1 MNKYELKIIN
11 LLLDKYVEPISNE
24 MSAESV
30 DAFREDIKEL
40 YDDSVACSCCSIS
53 IDSDSNDNQK
63 TVLEETLKEFAKM
76 VKKMIVDSSYYPQ
89 FDDPTFTWSNDRL
102 DHRLSEMVDALLDTE
117 SKKYVI

>member
-11 LLLDKYVEPISNE
+11 LLLDKYTESISNE

-40 YDDSVACSCCSIS
+40 YNDGVACSCCSIS

-63 TVLEETLKEFAKM
+63 TVLEETLKEFARM

-102 DHRLSEMVDALLDTE
+102 DHRLSEMVDALLDIE
-117 SKKYVI
+117 GRKYVI

>member
-11 LLLDKYVEPISNE
+11 LLLDKYTEPISNE

-40 YDDSVACSCCSIS
+40 YNDGAACSCYSIS

-63 TVLEETLKEFAKM
+63 TVLEETLKEFARM

-102 DHRLSEMVDALLDTE
+102 DHRLSEMVDALLDTG